1 LRLRV
6 PPVVTARIAE
16 ARSIVRSALR
26 PVPDVLAAV
35 DLGSNS
41 FHMVVARYQH
51 GQLVII
57 DRLREMVRLA
67 AGVEENGRIDKEV
80 AARALA
86 CLERFGQRL
95 RDMHAD
101 SVRVVGTNALRV
113 AHRKQ
118 VFLERAREAL
128 GHPIEIIAGMEEAR
142 LIYSGVA
149 HTMPAEPG
157 RRLVVDIGG
166 GSTEVIIGEGLTPLE
181 LESLQM
187 GCVSLS
193 ERFFRDG
200 KISGKRFER
209 ARLAAR
215 LELEP
220 VQAAFRRRG
229 WDNCAGSSG
238 TVRAIG
244 EVIRALDPAAVAIT
258 PAGITR
264 AIDYCVDAGHTRELI
279 LEPITEDRRPV
290 FPGGLAI
297 LAELFAV
304 LDIRDMRIAEGA
316 MREGLLYDMLGRYRR
331 EDARERSVRA
341 MQQRYH
347 VDVAQAERV
356 EATVRN
362 FLERTR
368 ETWKLEE
375 PLALLALK
383 WAARLH
389 EIGLD
394 VSHSGYHRH
403 GAYLLEN
410 ADMPGFPREEQRLLA
425 RVVGGHRRKLA
436 LDGVEELVPPWDR
449 NALYLIILLRLAV
462 LLHRGR
468 SATALPD
475 IELISTPR
483 SLEVRFP
490 ARWLDEHPLT
500 AADLQQEVD
509 YLRAA
514 GFRLRI
520 FSRGR
525 G

>member
-1 LRLRV
+1 
-6 PPVVTARIAE
+6 
-16 ARSIVRSALR
+16 
-26 PVPDVLAAV
+26 
-35 DLGSNS
+35 
-41 FHMVVARYQH
+41 MVVARYSH

-80 AARALA
+80 ASRALA

-118 VFLERAREAL
+118 AFLERAREAL
-128 GHPIEIIAGMEEAR
+128 GHPIEIISGMEEAR

-149 HTMPAEPG
+149 HTMPSEPG
-157 RRLVVDIGG
+157 KRLVVDIGG
-166 GSTEVIIGEGLTPLE
+166 GSTELIIGEGLTPLD

-200 KISGKRFER
+200 KISAKRVDR
-209 ARLAAR
+209 ARVAAR

-229 WDNCAGSSG
+229 WDRCAGSSG

-244 EVIRALDPAAVAIT
+244 EAIQELDPQLRTIT
-258 PAGITR
+258 PAGLETTLKYI
-264 AIDYCVDAGHTRELI
+264 IEAGHIRELR
-279 LEPITEDRRPV
+279 LAPITEDRRPV
-290 FPGGLAI
+290 FPGGAAI
-297 LAELFAV
+297 LAAIFDV
-304 LDIRDMRIAEGA
+304 LGLDEMQIAEGA
-316 MREGLLYDMLGRYRR
+316 MREGLLYDMVGRFTD
-331 EDARERSVRA
+331 EDARDRTVRA

-347 VDVAQAERV
+347 VDQAQAERV
-356 EATVRN
+356 GVTVLD
-362 FLERTR
+362 FLEQTR
-368 ETWKLEE
+368 ETWRLSD
-375 PLALLALK
+375 PLADLGLK
-383 WAARLH
+383 WASALH

-410 ADMPGFPREEQRLLA
+410 ADMPGFPRGEQMLLA
-425 RVVGGHRRKLA
+425 RLVGGHRRKLS
-436 LDGVEELVPPWDR
+436 LQGLEDLIPPWDSR
-449 NALYLIILLRLAV
+449 ALYLIVLLRLAV

-468 SATALPD
+468 SPVALPP
-475 IELISTPR
+475 ITLTAAYR
-483 SLEVRFP
+483 SLEIEFP
-490 ARWLDEHPLT
+490 SRWLDDHALT
-500 AADLQQEVD
+500 SADLLQETEH
-509 YLRAA
+509 LNAA
-514 GFRLRI
+514 SFRLRV
-520 FSRGR
+520 FSKSGK
-525 G
+525 